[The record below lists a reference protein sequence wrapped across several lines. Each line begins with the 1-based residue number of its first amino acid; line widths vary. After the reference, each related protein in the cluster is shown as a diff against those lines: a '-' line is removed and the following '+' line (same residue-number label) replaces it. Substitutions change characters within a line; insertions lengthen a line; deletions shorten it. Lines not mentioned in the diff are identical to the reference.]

1 MRLNGLA
8 VATVL
13 FVVLTA
19 FVVLPGTVRG
29 VPTAP
34 ASPIHPAATI
44 FIQTLDGDG
53 FPQTHFYSETGF
65 DGSVYFEVSD
75 ASPDTSA
82 TVTITDQ
89 NATRDG
95 VASPAISWTISL
107 PAGGMY
113 DSVNYAQFY
122 QIPVTVP
129 YGGDWNISV
138 SAALGGTFSTTF
150 SVQTYAVSMYIA
162 PELILPAHSAT
173 VSFLVVSASNAG
185 PYTKVTSVVF
195 GGTFLNTSF
204 EEQPLTPTVMTFPAG
219 TTSGT
224 FEITVPKNA
233 EPDSFSETWI
243 YANVSIPGSVNT
255 TASETYGLGVAALDT
270 PSTLF
275 SCAECSGNAAPA
287 NAQVLVGIDASEFY
301 NTYTQPAIGL
311 QVAFH
316 FQSGTTPLTS
326 IPGNP
331 PTTLTTNSEGIAE
344 ILFNASPSVFLT
356 NQSNH
361 VIINVT
367 DPLNS
372 AVSFNLSI
380 AFTVIASSVA
390 GVYLNAQLTQSFYYA
405 GDVATVNWQLGGDTS
420 GATNGW
426 TVFQYLAII
435 YNQQS
440 GLLTNFT
447 GSGALTGTGLTGSFN
462 VQLPVGLTGELEMVI
477 FAHNATEAIGAVVGA
492 TVTPA
497 LIVVYPSVV
506 LYNPGQ
512 TITFTVVTDGS
523 IFTGTTLTY
532 ALYAYSGF
540 TLQSGTLSGSSF
552 SYTVPSTAPTQ
563 FLLVTV
569 IAQSPTL
576 GVVGE
581 TSDEIQENIGYQI
594 TAGIQTKS
602 NYADNSY
609 QPGQSVTLSYN
620 VQGINGAPLPAL
632 IEVGAA
638 PTGLLINTPTMY
650 FVTSQ
655 DSGSFQYTI
664 PSNTPTGMISIEVGA
679 YLPEC
684 LTLPGG
690 SCFFTTNLTV
700 YVNSDPSVLNM
711 ELGAGSGLTV
721 GWLILLIVAVL
732 LFLIA
737 LFFARRWSRR
747 AGPPG
752 PPMAYIPPT
761 PAEATTTAPPG
772 AMEGGGGSSSS
783 YGGTTDTSPPPLP
796 PPSS

>member
-8 VATVL
+8 LATVL

-19 FVVLPGTVRG
+19 FVVFPGMVRG
-29 VPTAP
+29 VPTGAP
-34 ASPIHPAATI
+34 SPAHPAATI
-44 FIQTLDGDG
+44 SIQTVDEDGI
-53 FPQTHFYSETGF
+53 PQTHFYSQTGF
-65 DGSVYFEVSD
+65 SGSVYFEVTD
-75 ASPDTSA
+75 TSPDTSA

-95 VASPAISWTISL
+95 VASPAISWKITL
-107 PAGGMY
+107 PAGGTY
-113 DSVNYAQFY
+113 DSVNYAQYY

-129 YGGDWNISV
+129 YGGNWNISV
-138 SAALGGTFSTTF
+138 SATLGGTFSTTF

-162 PELILPAHSAT
+162 PEMILPAHTAT
-173 VSFLVVSASNAG
+173 ATFLVEAASNAG

-204 EEQPLTPTVMTFPAG
+204 EEQPLTPTVMIFPAG
-219 TTSGT
+219 TASGT
-224 FEITVPKNA
+224 FEITIPKNA
-233 EPDSFSETWI
+233 DPNSFAETWI

-255 TASETYGLGVAALDT
+255 TSGETYGLGVAELNT
-270 PSTLF
+270 PTTLF
-275 SCAECSGNAAPA
+275 GCAECSGSAVPA
-287 NAQVLVGIDASEFY
+287 NAQALVGIDASQFY

-316 FQSGTTPLTS
+316 FQSGTTPLTTV
-326 IPGNP
+326 PGNP
-331 PTTLTTNSEGIAE
+331 PTTLMTNSEGIAE

-356 NQSNH
+356 NETNH
-361 VIINVT
+361 VIMNVT

-372 AVSFNLSI
+372 AVTFNFSI

-390 GVYLNAQLTQSFYYA
+390 GVYLNAQLSQAFYYA

-420 GATNGW
+420 GVTNGW
-426 TVFQYLAII
+426 SVFQYQSII
-435 YNQQS
+435 YSPES
-440 GLLTNFT
+440 GLLTNIT
-447 GSGALTGTGLTGSFN
+447 GSGALTGTSLTGSFTL
-462 VQLPVGLTGELEMVI
+462 QLPVGLTGVLEIAV
-477 FAHNATEAIGAVVGA
+477 FAHNATQAIAAEVGA

-497 LIVVYPSVV
+497 LIVLYSSVTV
-506 LYNPGQ
+506 YNPGQ
-512 TITFTVVTDGS
+512 TVTFTVVTDGS
-523 IFTGTTLTY
+523 VFTGATLTY
-532 ALYAYSGF
+532 ALYAASGF
-540 TLQSGTLSGSSF
+540 TLQSGVLSGSSF
-552 SYTVPSTAPTQ
+552 SYTVPSTAPTD
-563 FLLVTV
+563 FLFATV
-569 IAQSPTL
+569 IAQNPTL

-581 TSDEIQENIGYQI
+581 GSDEIQENIGYQI

-620 VQGINGAPLPAL
+620 LQGVNGAALPSL
-632 IEVGAA
+632 IEVGVA
-638 PTGLLINTPTMY
+638 PTGLLLNTPTMY

-655 DSGSFQYTI
+655 TSGTFQYTI
-664 PSNTPTGMISIEVGA
+664 PSNTPTGTISIEVGA

-684 LTLPGG
+684 SLA
-690 SCFFTTNLTV
+690 SCFVTTNLTV
-700 YVNSDPSVLNM
+700 YVNSNPSVLNM

-761 PAEATTTAPPG
+761 PAEASATSTAPAG
-772 AMEGGGGSSSS
+772 ATEGGGVGSSS
-783 YGGTTDTSPPPLP
+783 YGETTDNSPPPLP